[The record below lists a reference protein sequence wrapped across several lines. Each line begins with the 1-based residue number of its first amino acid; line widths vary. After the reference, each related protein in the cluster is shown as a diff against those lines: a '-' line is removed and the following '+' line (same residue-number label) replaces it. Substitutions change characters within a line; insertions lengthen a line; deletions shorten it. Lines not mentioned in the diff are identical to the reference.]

1 MEIYIAKNKTQMGPY
16 DIGHVTQFIQ
26 SGILEKY
33 DLYWHEG
40 MLDWAPVGVLLKD
53 TSRQPQQLKETPI
66 AATSIPSP
74 TGPAASALQSHKIQ
88 GGAEPLATWS
98 LVLGLLGLFCLGMLA
113 GIPAIVC
120 GHLALSNMNRNPVL
134 QGRGS
139 ATAGLILGYLGT
151 IFWILFGLALYRK

>member
-1 MEIYIAKNKTQMGPY
+1 MEIYIAKNKIQMGPY
-16 DIGHVTQFIQ
+16 DIGQVTQMLQ
-26 SGILEKY
+26 SGIMEKH

-40 MLDWAPVGVLLKD
+40 MLDWAPVAGLLKD
-53 TSRQPQQLKETPI
+53 HSPPTEQSKTLPIPPPTPQVASFHPNTP
-66 AATSIPSP
+66 
-74 TGPAASALQSHKIQ
+74 IQ
-88 GGAEPLATWS
+88 GGSEPLATWS

-151 IFWILFGLALYRK
+151 IFWILFGIALYRK